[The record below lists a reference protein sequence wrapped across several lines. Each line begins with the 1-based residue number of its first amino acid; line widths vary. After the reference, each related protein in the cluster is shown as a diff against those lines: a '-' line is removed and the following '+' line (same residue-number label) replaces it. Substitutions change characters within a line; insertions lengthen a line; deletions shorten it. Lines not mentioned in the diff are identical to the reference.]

1 MSRRN
6 SILEDLFDVL
16 VKSPWQVGAVITGV
30 WLILLLVYKHSFIS
44 LLFMLLA
51 GVSALATAGA
61 LIKRYLSGRLFDGTS
76 SLQDVKKLSWWN
88 FESLVA
94 EYYRRKGFKVE
105 GLGGNG
111 PDGGIDVIAKRQDGE
126 KILIQCKHWK
136 AFKVPVQVIRELYG
150 VMVDRGASGAAV
162 VTSGNFTADAIE
174 FAKSKPIELIDGA
187 SLAKLM
193 AEVKVANTSK
203 PEPVFS
209 QSFPPSEPHIAIP
222 RKSRAVLIP
231 TEPPPLTKEE
241 KEKNFMPPGM
251 RAQIEAAEKAF
262 TEANPTCPHC
272 SKRMVLRIAQKG
284 PTPGGKFWGCVNF
297 PVCRH
302 TLPFQP

>member
-1 MSRRN
+1 MSRRS
-6 SILEDLFDVL
+6 SILEDFFDIL
-16 VKSPWQVGAVITGV
+16 VKAPWQVGAAVTGV
-30 WLILLLVYKHSFIS
+30 WLILLLIYKGSFIS

-61 LIKRYLSGRLFDGTS
+61 LIKRYLSGKLFDGTN
-76 SLQDVKKLSWWN
+76 SLQGVKKLSWWD
-88 FESLVA
+88 FERLVA

-162 VTSGNFTADAIE
+162 VTSGNFTVDAIE
-174 FAKSKPIELIDGA
+174 FAKGKPIELIDGS

-193 AEVKVANTSK
+193 AEVKVASADK
-203 PEPVFS
+203 PEPLFS
-209 QSFPPSEPHIAIP
+209 QSFPPSGPPISIP

-231 TEPPPLTKEE
+231 TEPPPLTKED
-241 KEKNFMPPGM
+241 KDKNFMPPGM
-251 RAQIEAAEKAF
+251 RAKIEAAEKAF
-262 TEANPTCPHC
+262 TEANPVCPHC

-302 TLPFQP
+302 TQPFEA